1 MKKRLLVFLLS
12 LSLCLSLGVSVNAA
26 STQNSL
32 DEYGFSDA
40 YISFSE
46 QLAEKGISA
55 QTCLE
60 DFISGYESFGGGIE
74 QYIGALV
81 EYETRQAPAL
91 NTTVS
96 QNLEI
101 ASEYFATHSET
112 TSTEYSTRSV
122 GGQWYD
128 NIGET
133 NPKLPQAADYSSY
146 NILTKVKKGD
156 ILHETSGGVATLVG
170 HIAVVEGKY
179 WDSTYKQYYIRT
191 VEATLPTVT
200 HGVLDDDRYDH
211 RGINVYYATSASDSQ
226 KSSAVNFCL
235 SQIGKPW
242 SLEFPLLSEVSY
254 SSNTANWYCSELAWA
269 GYYNAGINLHGSSI
283 PRHIYTPAA
292 LASSSSLTLRNVE

>member
-12 LSLCLSLGVSVNAA
+12 FSLCLSLGVSVNAA

-32 DEYGFSDA
+32 DGNDFSDA

-46 QLAEKGISA
+46 QLAEKGVSA

-60 DFISGYESFGGGIE
+60 DFISGYESFGGSIE
-74 QYIGALV
+74 QYITTLV
-81 EYETRQAPAL
+81 EYETRQAPGL
-91 NTTVS
+91 NNTVR
-96 QNLEI
+96 QNLQI
-101 ASEYFATHSET
+101 ASEYFAAHSEA
-112 TSTEYSTRSV
+112 SSAEYSTRSTR
-122 GGQWYD
+122 GQWYD

-156 ILHETSGGVATLVG
+156 IIHETSGGIATIVG

-179 WDSTYKQYYIRT
+179 WDSTYRQYYIRT

-200 HGVLDDDRYDH
+200 HGVLDDERYDY
-211 RGINVYYATSASDSQ
+211 RGVDVYYVTNASDTQ
-226 KSSAVNFCL
+226 KSNAVEFCL

-242 SLEFPLLSEVSY
+242 SLEVPLLTEVSH
-254 SSNTANWYCSELAWA
+254 SSSTVNWYCSELAWA
-269 GYYNAGINLHGSSI
+269 GYYNAGINRPG
-283 PRHIYTPAA
+283 
-292 LASSSSLTLRNVE
+292 V